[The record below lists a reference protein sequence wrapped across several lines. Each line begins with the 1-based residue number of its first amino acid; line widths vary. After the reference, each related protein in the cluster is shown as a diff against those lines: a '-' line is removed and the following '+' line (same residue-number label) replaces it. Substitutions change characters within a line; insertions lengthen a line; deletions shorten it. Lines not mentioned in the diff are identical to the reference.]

1 MQEGALFAAVLCEI
15 LEDFVEFRL
24 FALVHV
30 EQESAEL
37 VFKVVH
43 ASEVIVA
50 ALFVRLEEF
59 LAQVAA
65 FEAFVDGLG
74 AEAAGAHCRCYAASG
89 ERVRVVRGIAYE
101 GEVVER
107 VVF

>member
-50 ALFVRLEEF
+50 AFFVRLEEF

-74 AEAAGAHCRCYAASG
+74 AEATGAHR
-89 ERVRVVRGIAYE
+89 
-101 GEVVER
+101 
-107 VVF
+107 

>member
-1 MQEGALFAAVLCEI
+1 MQEGALFAAVFREV
-15 LEDFVEFRL
+15 LENLVEFCL
-24 FALVHV
+24 FVLVHV
-30 EQESAEL
+30 EEESAEL

-43 ASEVIVA
+43 ASKVIVA
-50 ALFVRLEEF
+50 AFFVRLEEF

-65 FEAFVDGLG
+65 FESFVDGLG

-89 ERVRVVRGIAYE
+89 ERVRVVSRVANE

-107 VVF
+107 VIF

>member
-74 AEAAGAHCRCYAASG
+74 AEATGAHR
-89 ERVRVVRGIAYE
+89 
-101 GEVVER
+101 
-107 VVF
+107 

>member
-1 MQEGALFAAVLCEI
+1 MQEGALFAAVLREV
-15 LEDFVEFRL
+15 LEHFVEFG
-24 FALVHV
+24 LVGLVDV
-30 EQESAEL
+30 EQEPAEL
-37 VFKVVH
+37 VLKVVH

-50 ALFVRLEEF
+50 ALFVGLEEL

-74 AEAAGAHCRCYAASG
+74 AEATGAHCRCYAASG